1 MRDCEALRRLECNE
15 AEKAEL
21 MMFLTPKLCN
31 KKLLTDDSPTA
42 TRITVTVTFRFQ
54 RLSFRRRSHF
64 CAAIAF
70 LDLFFRRLQANYESR
85 KSVWLHAEKIGNKLE
100 ILCARREKK
109 CLQPFTASETMG
121 KLSLCHYYALQ
132 ELQPRGVSVSEVLI
146 VI

>member
-64 CAAIAF
+64 CAAIVF
-70 LDLFFRRLQANYESR
+70 LDLFFRRPQANYKSR
-85 KSVWLHAEKIGNKLE
+85 KSVWLHAEKIAGNFMRKT
-100 ILCARREKK
+100 REKM
-109 CLQPFTASETMG
+109 FTAIYSQRNYGETES
-121 KLSLCHYYALQ
+121 LSLLCTARAAA
-132 ELQPRGVSVSEVLI
+132 PGCVR
-146 VI
+146 

>member
-31 KKLLTDDSPTA
+31 KKLLTDDSPTT
-42 TRITVTVTFRFQ
+42 TRITLTVTFRFQ

-64 CAAIAF
+64 CAAIVF
-70 LDLFFRRLQANYESR
+70 LDLFFRRPQANYKSR
-85 KSVWLHAEKIGNKLE
+85 KSVWLHAELLE